1 MLHYLVKEATGFS
14 LEYLVQYRYIRLGQ
28 IFEIT
33 HPFIIA
39 GWFRLSIGHK
49 GIKIEHICLMKLIPV
64 LGTYWLVSLIVCYCP
79 TDLQKSFHY
88 YVRFYLLVIILC
100 GLIGPSRLYHMV

>member
-1 MLHYLVKEATGFS
+1 MM
-14 LEYLVQYRYIRLGQ
+14 LGQ

-49 GIKIEHICLMKLIPV
+49 GIKIEHVFLMKLIPV
-64 LGTYWLVSLIVCYCP
+64 LGTYQDWYRLSDALCP

-100 GLIGPSRLYHMV
+100 SL

>member
-1 MLHYLVKEATGFS
+1 MP
-14 LEYLVQYRYIRLGQ
+14 QRLILGRGN
-28 IFEIT
+28 EKGD
-33 HPFIIA
+33 IA

-64 LGTYWLVSLIVCYCP
+64 LGTYQDWYRLSDALCP

-88 YVRFYLLVIILC
+88 YVRFYLLVIILSC
-100 GLIGPSRLYHMV
+100 YNNRYRKVHILV

>member
-1 MLHYLVKEATGFS
+1 M
-14 LEYLVQYRYIRLGQ
+14 LGQ

-49 GIKIEHICLMKLIPV
+49 GIKIEHVFLMKLIPV
-64 LGTYWLVSLIVCYCP
+64 LGTYQDWYRLLYAIVPLIYRNP
-79 TDLQKSFHY
+79 FT
-88 YVRFYLLVIILC
+88 I
-100 GLIGPSRLYHMV
+100 M